1 MSRNIPEA
9 SRDASAHAAAPS
21 GAADAPPHTSPAS
34 PPPAPRTSVVRSA
47 AAFYRR
53 DPAVASLCVSCGILP
68 IMAVVPQRL
77 KGPLAVVSLVFLA
90 LGAVLM
96 LVHRRRRTDDDA

>member
-21 GAADAPPHTSPAS
+21 GAADAPPHAAS
-34 PPPAPRTSVVRSA
+34 SSTPRTPRTSPVRSA

-53 DPAVASLCVSCGILP
+53 DPAVASICVSCGILP
-68 IMAVVPQRL
+68 IMVVVPQRL

-90 LGAVLM
+90 LGAVFM
-96 LVHRRRRTDDDA
+96 LVHRRRRTEDDA

>member
-9 SRDASAHAAAPS
+9 SRDASAHPAAPS
-21 GAADAPPHTSPAS
+21 GAADALPHAPPVAP
-34 PPPAPRTSVVRSA
+34 PRTSVVRSA

-53 DPAVASLCVSCGILP
+53 DPAVASICVSCGILP

-77 KGPLAVVSLVFLA
+77 KGPLAIVSLVFLA
-90 LGAVLM
+90 LGAVFM
-96 LVHRRRRTDDDA
+96 LVHRRRRTEDDV

>member
-1 MSRNIPEA
+1 MSSNVPEA

-21 GAADAPPHTSPAS
+21 GAADASPHAS
-34 PPPAPRTSVVRSA
+34 PVPTPRTPRTSVVRSA

-53 DPAVASLCVSCGILP
+53 DPAVASLYVSCGILP
-68 IMAVVPQRL
+68 IVAVVPQRL

-96 LVHRRRRTDDDA
+96 LVHRRERPDSGV